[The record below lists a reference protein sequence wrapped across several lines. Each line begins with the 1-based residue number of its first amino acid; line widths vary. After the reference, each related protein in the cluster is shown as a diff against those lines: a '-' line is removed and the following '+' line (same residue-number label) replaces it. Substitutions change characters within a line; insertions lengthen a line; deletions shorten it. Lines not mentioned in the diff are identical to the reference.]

1 MILERD
7 NFIRSMR
14 SEIYRKE
21 YRNDTERID
30 LQTQLIQ
37 RDKVIKDLE
46 VRIQRE
52 RERERLWVIL
62 FLILLV
68 LSLSLSLSLSLCH
81 FSGGS
86 DICQGK
92 YGAERERGC

>member
-37 RDKVIKDLE
+37 KDKVIKDLE
-46 VRIQRE
+46 VRIE
-52 RERERLWVIL
+52 RERER
-62 FLILLV
+62 
-68 LSLSLSLSLSLCH
+68 
-81 FSGGS
+81 GG
-86 DICQGK
+86 
-92 YGAERERGC
+92 EREREMEGREKERGCFSCSHVC

>member
-37 RDKVIKDLE
+37 KDKVIKDLE
-46 VRIQRE
+46 VRRE
-52 RERERLWVIL
+52 RERERQRKRKTKRERDREKE
-62 FLILLV
+62 
-68 LSLSLSLSLSLCH
+68 
-81 FSGGS
+81 G
-86 DICQGK
+86 
-92 YGAERERGC
+92 EREREGALVAF

>member
-37 RDKVIKDLE
+37 KDKVIKDLE
-46 VRIQRE
+46 VRRARKEREREKERKRE
-52 RERERLWVIL
+52 RERERE
-62 FLILLV
+62 
-68 LSLSLSLSLSLCH
+68 
-81 FSGGS
+81 
-86 DICQGK
+86 K
-92 YGAERERGC
+92 ERERER